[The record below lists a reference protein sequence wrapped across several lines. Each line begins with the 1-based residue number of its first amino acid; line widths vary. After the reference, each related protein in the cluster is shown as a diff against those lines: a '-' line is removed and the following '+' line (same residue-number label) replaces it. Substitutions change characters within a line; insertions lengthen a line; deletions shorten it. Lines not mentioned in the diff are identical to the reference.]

1 MATTQAAQG
10 RTAAVARTPAAT
22 AGAEEQTQGVS
33 RREFLNYIWGASMA
47 LLLAETTGAIVW
59 FALPRFRAGEFG
71 GVFNI
76 DPSVVPPKGQVDM
89 ASHAI
94 ITPTTPVGITAG
106 KFWLSN
112 SNEGLLA
119 MSMVCTHLG
128 CLFKWVPAHNQFEC
142 PCHGSHFTFNG
153 WKKAGEGPAQ
163 RNLDRFAVT
172 VTTPGGTATTNA
184 DGNPV
189 KADGATSIAVNT
201 GKKILGKSTGQS
213 Q

>member
-33 RREFLNYIWGASMA
+33 RREFLYYIWGASMA
-47 LLLAETTGAIVW
+47 LLLAETAGAIVW

-71 GVFNI
+71 GKFNI
-76 DPSVVPPKGQVDM
+76 DLSILPQKGQIDM
-89 ASHAI
+89 AAHKV
-94 ITPTTPVGITAG
+94 ITPTAPVGVTAG
-106 KFWLSN
+106 KFWLSL

-128 CLFKWVPAHNQFEC
+128 CLFKWVPANQRFEC
-142 PCHGSHFTFNG
+142 PCHGSHFEFCG
-153 WKKAGEGPAQ
+153 WKRVGEGPAQ
-163 RNLDRFAVT
+163 RNLDRFAIT
-172 VTTPGGTATTNA
+172 VTTPSGSVTTNA

-189 KADGATSIAVNT
+189 KIDGATSISVDT
-201 GKKILGKSTGQS
+201 GKKILGKPTGVS